1 MIIMIIKIIIMTII
15 IVIIIIIMIIVII
28 KMMIILILMTYLVGL
43 GVKGAGVGKKV
54 GLKVV
59 VIGVYKK
66 HIKGLCLGY

>member
-1 MIIMIIKIIIMTII
+1 
-15 IVIIIIIMIIVII
+15 MIIVII